1 MNKILVIAAHPDDE
15 ILGLG
20 ATIKKHTMLGD
31 IAECIILGEGL
42 TSRDNE
48 SVITSKSQ
56 VQSLHQNALSSGTII
71 GYRQIHFAGFPDNS
85 FDSVPLLKIIK
96 YIENIIDKYNP
107 NIIYTH
113 HSGDRNIDHRITFDA
128 VLTSSRPTIHSSI
141 NEIYTFETPS
151 STEWAFDDKKTL
163 FNPNVFIDV
172 TDTIEYKLKAMA
184 CYITEIRDYPHPRSL
199 EGLKIIAQR
208 WGTVVGKKY
217 VEAFHLVRKIN

>member
-20 ATIKKHTMLGD
+20 ATIKKHTLSGD

-48 SVITSKSQ
+48 LDVTSKSQ
-56 VQSLHQNALSSGTII
+56 IQSLHENALSSGEII
-71 GYRQIHFAGFPDNS
+71 GYSKIYFGGFPDNS

-96 YIENIIDKYNP
+96 YVENIIDEFNP

-128 VLTSSRPTIHSSI
+128 VLTATRPTIHSSI

-151 STEWAFDDKKTL
+151 STEWAFNDKETL
-163 FNPNVFIDV
+163 FNPNIFIDI
-172 TDTIEYKLKAMA
+172 TNTIEYKLKAME

-199 EGLKIIAQR
+199 EALKIIAKR
-208 WGTVVGKKY
+208 WGTVVGKNY
-217 VEAFHLVRKIN
+217 VEAFHLVRKKD